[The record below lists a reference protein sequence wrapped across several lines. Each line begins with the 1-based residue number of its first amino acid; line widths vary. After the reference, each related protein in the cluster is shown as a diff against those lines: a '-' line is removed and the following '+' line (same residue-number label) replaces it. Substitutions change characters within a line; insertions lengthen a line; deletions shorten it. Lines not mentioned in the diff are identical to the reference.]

1 MTVERSNRRC
11 FLTLTFIVKSVS
23 KNLLMRAI
31 TKPKIDTVHQ
41 KKSTSNRPRAKKGE
55 LEMDNSDLFKNIYLK
70 EKEAMFAHV
79 KVTLRRAKKG
89 ELEIDNS
96 DLFKNIYLKEK
107 EAMFAHVKVTLEE
120 ESKRQFFSLL
130 TSIPFK
136 G

>member
-1 MTVERSNRRC
+1 M
-11 FLTLTFIVKSVS
+11 KSVS
-23 KNLLMRAI
+23 KNLLIRAI
-31 TKPKIDTVHQ
+31 TKPKIDTVHK

-55 LEMDNSDLFKNIYLK
+55 LEMDHSDLFKNIYLK

-79 KVTLRRAKKG
+79 KVTLQ
-89 ELEIDNS
+89 
-96 DLFKNIYLKEK
+96 
-107 EAMFAHVKVTLEE
+107 E